1 MAVHWQVQFKSISGT
16 DYVVN
21 IYDSTYSG
29 TPVQLIGAAE
39 PFVTSEND
47 NNDILEPVRYSTGYI
62 NIVNTDGLSGLMP
75 TTPKAR
81 FVTLTS
87 GNETLWQ
94 GYIKQQQ
101 FSQPWDTEPY
111 VLQFPIISAIGIL
124 DRKIEKGDVP
134 ERARIAEYLRL
145 AFTNTDATYD
155 TIIFPA
161 DLSAS
166 NGAIYDVIFRLGLQD
181 RNWFNFRNENVLDPD
196 ESRYD
201 GMTWLNILTELMKAF
216 GYTLYEKG
224 KTIFIIGHRNDNY
237 LSIPFSAL
245 STLALNGSVTETAV
259 AVRTIQV
266 NNLQIAGNDG
276 TVDYLE
282 SKRRAVVEAQIN
294 PFQMDSLPILNTLY
308 LYYLATLDVVKN
320 QNGHGTTYA
329 YYNKRLGLYGPQ
341 QGTNIWT
348 FKSYQNDVEQ
358 TWSGQDITRD
368 YYIAVYCRDE
378 SGNDMIVINYDST
391 ENAVGWGTGW
401 VCSVKSPSESF
412 FAGGYIT
419 LHANV
424 NFYEGTG
431 GSVDST
437 HRCKFMLRVG
447 SYYYNAS
454 THSWT
459 TTPTQ
464 FTTSLQDGQPVMSNQ
479 EQGEDGSL
487 YFKIPANGIYGD
499 VELYIYAPYSTS
511 PQATFHQAVYEIS
524 TLDMRYVDYIDD
536 PFKDE
541 QVTDTNR
548 FVVGL
553 NTFASQDEEQNIAIT
568 SFIQQRMG
576 YGVVLAPD
584 FSQPLG
590 KLYDRYVGD
599 LIYFEDTLTRI
610 IKKCYQNMQ
619 EVLTIPVRRVDEFL
633 PTDIYS
639 NNGSYRYL
647 SLNHNWADE
656 KQTIMIYKRS

>member
-16 DYVVN
+16 AYVVN

-29 TPVQLIGAAE
+29 TPIQLTGAAE
-39 PFVTSEND
+39 PFVTMEND
-47 NNDILEPVRYSTGYI
+47 NNDILEPVRFSTGYI
-62 NIVNTDGLSGLMP
+62 NIVNTGSIAGLMP

-87 GNETLWQ
+87 GNTILWQ

-101 FSQPWDTEPY
+101 FSQPWDTTPY
-111 VLQFPIISAIGIL
+111 VLQFPVISALGIL
-124 DRKIEKGDVP
+124 DRKIEKGDVS

-145 AFTNTDATYD
+145 ALSNTGATYD
-155 TIIFPA
+155 TIVFPA

-166 NGAIYDVIFRLGLQD
+166 SGASYDVIFRLGMQD
-181 RNWFNFRNENVLDPD
+181 RNWFSFRNENVLDPD

-201 GMTWLNILTELMKAF
+201 GMTWLDILTELMKAF
-216 GYTLYEKG
+216 GYTMYEKG
-224 KTIFIIGHRNDNY
+224 KTIYIVGHRNDNY
-237 LSIPFSAL
+237 LSISYSAL
-245 STLALNGSVTETAV
+245 STLASNGTVTETAV
-259 AVRTIQV
+259 SARTIQV
-266 NNLQIAGNDG
+266 SNLQIASDDG

-294 PFQMDSLPILNTLY
+294 PFQQDSLPILSTLY
-308 LYYLATLDVVKN
+308 LDYLATVDVVKN
-320 QNGHGTTYA
+320 QSEHGTTYA

-348 FKSYQNDVEQ
+348 FKSYQDDVEQ
-358 TWSGQDITRD
+358 TWSAQDITRD
-368 YYIAVYCRDE
+368 YYIAVYCRDA
-378 SGNDMIVINYDST
+378 SGNDMIVINYNSLD
-391 ENAVGWGTGW
+391 NASGWGTSW

-419 LHANV
+419 LHAAV
-424 NFYEGTG
+424 NIYEGTG
-431 GSVDST
+431 GSSEDLYQ
-437 HRCKFMLRVG
+437 CKFMLRVG
-447 SYYYNAS
+447 SYYYNAT

-464 FTTSLQDGQPVMSNQ
+464 FTTSLKDGQPVISNI
-479 EQGEDGSL
+479 EQGDNDSL
-487 YFKIPANGIYGD
+487 YFKIPDNGIYGD
-499 VELYIYAPYSTS
+499 VELFIYAPSPTS
-511 PQATFHQAVYEIS
+511 PLATMHEAVYEIS
-524 TLDMRYVDYIDD
+524 SLDMRYVDYIDD

-548 FVVGL
+548 FVVAL
-553 NTFASQDEEQNIAIT
+553 NSFASQDEELDIAIT
-568 SFIQQRMG
+568 SFVQQRMG
-576 YGVVLAPD
+576 YGVLLAPD
-584 FSQPLG
+584 FSKPLG
-590 KLYDRYVGD
+590 KVYDRYVGD

-610 IKKCYQNMQ
+610 IRKCYQYMQ
-619 EVLTIPVRRVDEFL
+619 EILTIPVRRVDEFL

-639 NNGSYRYL
+639 SGSSYRYL
-647 SLNHNWADE
+647 SLKHDWADE